1 VYASS
6 PHGVTIIE
14 DLQPDQNGDSE
25 AVDLGED
32 TITII
37 NREIESLQNISDPKR
52 LKELVRDLY
61 AECLAN
67 ESVK

>member
-1 VYASS
+1 MMRSA
-6 PHGVTIIE
+6 
-14 DLQPDQNGDSE
+14 
-25 AVDLGED
+25 ED

-37 NREIESLQNISDPKR
+37 NKEIEALQNISDPKR

-67 ESVK
+67 ESMKP